1 MNLAWAEIYLCLGA
15 LFSTFSGMGYRAKD
29 DNGISELYKAD
40 VGDVEIHRDLF
51 FPTPKDSSK
60 EG

>member
-1 MNLAWAEIYLCLGA
+1 
-15 LFSTFSGMGYRAKD
+15 MGYRAKD